1 MIYSGCHVQKIQ
13 KHVPYYPGVAGSRE
27 LWQATHFACGGHH
40 KNRGGQHEVCMGY
53 TCVAQVA
60 TLVWPFCLVLLIFGP
75 FSFLYL
81 IRSLFICLNKIPG
94 ISNYL

>member
-1 MIYSGCHVQKIQ
+1 MCPIIQAWRAAESCGKQHILHVAVIIRIMAVSML
-13 KHVPYYPGVAGSRE
+13 H
-27 LWQATHFACGGHH
+27 C
-40 KNRGGQHEVCMGY
+40 GGQHEVCMGY

-60 TLVWPFCLVLLIFGP
+60 TLVWPFCPVLLLFGP